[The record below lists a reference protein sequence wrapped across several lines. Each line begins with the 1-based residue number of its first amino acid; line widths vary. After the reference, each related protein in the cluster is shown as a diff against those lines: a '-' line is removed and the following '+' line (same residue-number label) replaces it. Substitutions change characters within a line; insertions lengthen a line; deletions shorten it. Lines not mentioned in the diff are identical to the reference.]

1 MFVNL
6 GTRGMSMRGF
16 GLSISMMIV
25 VLAAGPASAASIDL
39 SKPYGNKSGCINKN
53 GQEVYAEDMLLL
65 SDKEFITA
73 ASACTVTETQ
83 IKPDGSLVLKT
94 LCEAEGED
102 GQSPI
107 QFTVKRSP
115 KNVKKL
121 VIADED
127 GTVVYGEVSR
137 CR

>member
-1 MFVNL
+1 
-6 GTRGMSMRGF
+6 MSVRGF
-16 GLSISMMIV
+16 QLLVAACV
-25 VLAAGPASAASIDL
+25 VMAAGLASAAAIDL
-39 SKPYGNKSGCINKN
+39 SKPNGNKSGCINKN

-65 SDKEFITA
+65 TDKEFITA

-83 IKPDGSLVLKT
+83 TKPDGSLVLKT

-115 KNVKKL
+115 KNAKKL

-127 GTVVYGEVSR
+127 GTVYGEVSR

>member
-1 MFVNL
+1 MTVRR
-6 GTRGMSMRGF
+6 T
-16 GLSISMMIV
+16 GLFSAAFL
-25 VLAAGPASAASIDL
+25 VLAAGHASAAAIDL

-53 GQEVYAEDMLLL
+53 GQQVYAEDMLLL
-65 SDKEFITA
+65 NDTEFITA
-73 ASACTVTETQ
+73 TSACTFTEKKIQ
-83 IKPDGSLVLKT
+83 ADGSLVVKSM
-94 LCEAEGED
+94 CEAEGED

-115 KNVKKL
+115 KNAKKL

-127 GTVVYGEVSR
+127 GTVYGEVSR

>member
-1 MFVNL
+1 
-6 GTRGMSMRGF
+6 MSRFRMLF
-16 GLSISMMIV
+16 AAAA
-25 VLAAGPASAASIDL
+25 VLAAAQAAAAPAIDL

-65 SDKEFITA
+65 NDTELITA
-73 ASACTVTETQ
+73 TSACTFTEKQ
-83 IKPDGSLVLKT
+83 PQADGSLALKT
-94 LCEAEGED
+94 LCEAEGEE

-107 QFTVKRSP
+107 AFTVRRSP
-115 KNVKKL
+115 NNAKAL

-127 GTVVYGEVSR
+127 GMVMGEVSR